1 MIDETPEFSR
11 LVEVSRIPPEGLDE
25 IITADRAECE
35 RLAVRLG
42 VERLLALTA
51 TFSLT
56 PWRHGGVR
64 VKGHFEAEIEQICV
78 VSLDPFITTLSE
90 EVERFFA
97 GHSEPGWSGQVHDV
111 DSLEGD
117 EPDLVHG
124 GEIDLGEL
132 TAEELVLAIDPYPH
146 KPGAKF
152 AGGDEDLADKPREAS
167 QNPFLILE
175 KLTKK

>member
-1 MIDETPEFSR
+1 MIEQTPEFSR
-11 LVEVSRIPPEGLDE
+11 LVDVSRIPPEGLNE
-25 IITADRAECE
+25 TITADAAECE
-35 RLAVRLG
+35 RLAERLG

-51 TFSLT
+51 TFNLT

-64 VKGHFEAEIEQICV
+64 VKGRFEAELEQVCV
-78 VSLDPFITTLSE
+78 VSLDPFIATLSE

-97 GHSEPGWSGQVHDV
+97 GHSEPGWSGEVRDV

-132 TAEELVLAIDPYPH
+132 AAEELVLAIDPYPH
-146 KPGAKF
+146 KPGVVF
-152 AGGDEDLADKPREAS
+152 AGDDESLADKPQEAS
-167 QNPFLILE
+167 QNPFRILE